1 MKVLAN
7 DSITLTKIIDGAD
20 GTNSISVILSSYAI
34 NLPSNSEGAI
44 IDYSNSQVNIIVLE
58 GQKSLIPTLSTSLN
72 NGQFRL
78 KNTTLKN
85 IGSIAQQTIDKDKIK
100 TGVISQFASNQDSGS
115 AEFEIEY
122 KTSTGDINTV
132 NMTLTFTKAKQG
144 LAGTPG
150 KDGKPVFT
158 SIRYSNEICDR
169 ENFIPTT
176 ATINPN
182 ADTFSIGIYTG
193 EIDYDSPNN
202 HWEQNL
208 DKYKWSAYGQ
218 QSIKE
223 IKTTFKATSSMNKP
237 NSIDFRDD
245 NIPSDF
251 NAQNKYL
258 WKKDVYYYN
267 GTNTTTESINL
278 IATYGKDGQSAN
290 TLSAT
295 SGSYSINKS
304 EVIITG
310 NSAHTDAL
318 NSTGTNLFVYNYD
331 GSLAEKINYN
341 TYSDPNLCN
350 TLLTKIQ
357 GLRDKIFVLM
367 ECDSGSMTQQLRN
380 ELILSGGSQ
389 TDIWNKQRRAWI
401 FISLS
406 KKSTNNQ
413 YPLQKG
419 QAYEVSNIGDNKKE
433 SLTVSLTGSGI
444 VANGSTGIGITSI
457 QTKYQATNS
466 ASKPTQGWGDSI
478 WSTTIPALTDDKKY
492 LYSITRYTYSDNRT
506 TDIIDLISVKGS
518 DGENGKILYQDTV
531 PVAPSI
537 GTQWFN
543 TGTNN
548 GYINNTLY
556 VFDGQNWEVMEFSAE
571 NIKTSVL
578 NALQANMDNT
588 NVSHKLIV
596 GNKTGKRVE
605 LDGYNGT
612 LTIYNSNNQKVF
624 YTGADGNLNF
634 QGNLSFSS
642 GSSVSQAIDKK
653 ADTSFVNNKVDSITS
668 SDVNNLFIDS
678 EFYNLDAIKS
688 NWYRSNLKILENENY
703 AGSRVLYWNGTG
715 ASWGYLQFQSVII
728 PYTLNDK
735 VTVGFNYRYSTEDQ
749 FLASFYFMNADSSK
763 ILKKHEVWFKG
774 SAEQANTWQTFN
786 MTADIPNGTDHIDF
800 KIFAQGSKILNFS
813 RPRIYAGSVDWG
825 YNINPV
831 YSQNQIENKVDGEY
845 VEDKIDNI
853 SVGGTNL
860 LSNTSP
866 MPTLVS
872 FPATQDS
879 TMDGDWQKFTTNI
892 SGKEVLPKDNAKYSL
907 QLQANMD
914 IVQSIMVQTDGQINS
929 AQFTFYDTAHHI
941 ADAKIKLISDGN
953 GVKTYQLWCSYK
965 TNGNKF
971 RCIDLKTINYTGN
984 YIKFKHPMV
993 EQGTVPTNWNISPN
1007 DNVQSDSQNILTTT
1021 GNMKTFISP
1030 ATTANGEWRKAGG
1043 TGGNG
1048 KFIIKNDNPPMNGI
1062 ISSFKIINES
1072 TDYND
1077 SVVAQD
1083 AQTYEIGQD
1092 YVLSCYARKLTDS
1105 SHSGNPKLRL
1115 QTYGVGGL
1123 QGNIEVSNT
1132 SWQQF
1137 YITGKA
1143 TQTNGNCYFG
1153 NINPSSIIEIC
1164 GMKLEK
1170 GTKPTAWSPN
1180 PLDSSVSINETNKDL
1195 NNQLKNRE
1203 NLWPNQTFEEGLLSD
1218 FTTISNNDN
1227 SVQIVVNGV
1236 KNSVNE
1242 SPKDF
1247 GVEYKKQNSSNKSLR
1262 LNGRTDGNRDCF
1274 LQSKYA
1280 IDVSD
1285 GEIFNISFDFYKQSG
1300 TNATVGLQALDI
1312 NNKTIQWLDSIRV
1325 NNNNGGNWWHKD
1337 GQITIPIGKGIVKVI
1352 PYVSLFKG
1360 QSSDYVYIDNITITR
1375 QTKKEQSIET
1385 QINQTKDKISL
1396 IADIKENENDLNPD
1410 AAINVYIDKSQPE
1423 GHQGTVSIGA
1433 NNKFLIRAD
1442 TEVEKNF
1449 KLSANNISA
1458 GFIEGNSLS
1467 WYKDINTPTIF
1478 KENEGAKTKAILNL
1492 QSGSVPDSK
1501 LTQEFFLS
1509 GISIMPNSVD
1519 DDSKWSVIETSYN
1532 QSGLFFTDYTWLK
1545 NNPDGEVHQASSS
1558 GIFGYHSVIDDSVT
1572 GVKLKSGA
1580 AELVIEDV
1588 YARTQLS
1595 NSPER
1600 QYVQIGKTKGGTPAL
1615 STPVLYAPVINGR
1628 NDEQDAGVRIDD
1640 KLLLNEGVWS
1650 DWSVGGKQ
1658 TGINFPNKNSG
1669 DIIEL
1674 HTAEGDKNGS
1684 WFSFINGNW
1693 DIKATTKTPKGQK
1706 HAIVPAG
1713 NGYTIAFSNTETD
1726 NAQGDASA
1734 TIIAKEYLT
1743 TSSKELKDKIEPIN
1757 NIEQAVEDIL
1767 KIEPKQYYYKTQL
1780 EKIKEWEEK
1789 GKPENEYENL
1799 DTEINIGF
1807 IAEDLEAYNSLR
1819 PFITK
1824 ATDDYGNEGILGID
1838 YSKFVPLLLAVCQK
1852 QDNKINQLEEQIVRL
1867 ELLMNKNF

>member
-7 DSITLTKIIDGAD
+7 DSITLTKIIDGID

-44 IDYSNSQVNIIVLE
+44 IDYSNSQVDIIVLE
-58 GQKSLIPTLSTSLN
+58 GQKSLTPTLNASLS

-78 KNTTLKN
+78 KNTILKN
-85 IGSIAQQTIDKDKIK
+85 IGSIAQPTINKDKIK
-100 TGVISQFASNQDSGS
+100 TGVISQFTSNQDSGS

-182 ADTFSIGIYTG
+182 ADTFSIGVYTG

-237 NSIDFRDD
+237 NSVDFKDT

-258 WKKDVYYYN
+258 WKKDIYFYN

-310 NSAHTDAL
+310 NSAHTDIL

-350 TLLTKIQ
+350 TLLAKIQ
-357 GLRDKIFVLM
+357 SLRDKIFVLM

-433 SLTVSLTGSGI
+433 NLTVSLTGSGI
-444 VANGSTGIGITSI
+444 VANGSTGTGIISI
-457 QTKYQATNS
+457 QTKYQATNN
-466 ASKPTQGWGDSI
+466 ASKPTQGWEDSI
-478 WSTTIPALTDDKKY
+478 WSTTIPTLTDGKKY

-556 VFDGQNWEVMEFSAE
+556 VFDGKNWKVMEFSAE
-571 NIKTSVL
+571 NIKTNVL

-588 NVSHKLIV
+588 NISHKLIV

-653 ADTSFVNNKVDSITS
+653 ADTSYVNNKVDGISIGGINLLNGTS
-668 SDVNNLFIDS
+668 NFDNKYWIQRSGYPATQLLSISPKISDAPSISQMDKVISVTSGKLYGEIFLEKDQPYTVSVYIKGDSGTIGLPEFAFLNLSNNDHFVFTSGQKETIGT
-678 EFYNLDAIKS
+678 
-688 NWYRSNLKILENENY
+688 NWKRISKTF
-703 AGSRVLYWNGTG
+703 NGTG
-715 ASWGYLQFQSVII
+715 KK
-728 PYTLNDK
+728 YTN
-735 VTVGFNYRYSTEDQ
+735 
-749 FLASFYFMNADSSK
+749 FYMR
-763 ILKKHEVWFKG
+763 L
-774 SAEQANTWQTFN
+774 
-786 MTADIPNGTDHIDF
+786 
-800 KIFAQGSKILNFS
+800 
-813 RPRIYAGSVDWG
+813 AGS
-825 YNINPV
+825 NLSSTNAV
-831 YSQNQIENKVDGEY
+831 Y
-845 VEDKIDNI
+845 
-853 SVGGTNL
+853 
-860 LSNTSP
+860 
-866 MPTLVS
+866 
-872 FPATQDS
+872 
-879 TMDGDWQKFTTNI
+879 
-892 SGKEVLPKDNAKYSL
+892 
-907 QLQANMD
+907 
-914 IVQSIMVQTDGQINS
+914 
-929 AQFTFYDTAHHI
+929 I
-941 ADAKIKLISDGN
+941 AG
-953 GVKTYQLWCSYK
+953 YQLEK
-965 TNGNKF
+965 GNK
-971 RCIDLKTINYTGN
+971 LTSY
-984 YIKFKHPMV
+984 
-993 EQGTVPTNWNISPN
+993 SPSPE
-1007 DNVQSDSQNILTTT
+1007 DNVQLDSQNILTTT
-1021 GNMKTFISP
+1021 GNMKTFISS
-1030 ATTANGEWRKAGG
+1030 ATTANGGWRKAGG

-1048 KFIIKNDNPPMNGI
+1048 KFIIENNNPPISGI
-1062 ISSFKIINES
+1062 TNSFKIINES
-1072 TDYND
+1072 TAYND

-1083 AQTYEIGQD
+1083 TQTYEIGQD
-1092 YVLSCYARKLTDS
+1092 YVLSCYARKLTDN

-1132 SWQQF
+1132 NWQQF

-1153 NINPSSIIEIC
+1153 NVNPSSIIEIC

-1170 GTKPTAWSPN
+1170 GIKPTAWSPN

-1227 SVQIVVNGV
+1227 SVRIVVNGV
-1236 KNSVNE
+1236 KNSINE

-1300 TNATVGLQALDI
+1300 TNATVGFQALDI

-1410 AAINVYIDKSQPE
+1410 AAINVYIDKSQSE
-1423 GHQGTVSIGA
+1423 GHRGTVSIGA
-1433 NNKFLIRAD
+1433 NNKFLINANTKIGKDFVLDAGKIESKSDFYLDLEQKWNSLPPLDKDNLRSISDYLTSFNLTTGYQNWSSTLSNNINYIDQSNIYSLPINRTFSTNGDLLFKQDTLEVMGAHTTIYESPYQNIGFIGMDNFKFNQKTVD
-1442 TEVEKNF
+1442 TENTTKELSIKLLSNKARLNF
-1449 KLSANNISA
+1449 TNGQPFERVWETGGAYIGIDGRDNPKINDNPHVIALSTNKYKAYPSNVIANYNEEDKMITFKPIPNADQELLLNDYNQINASLSKVSGQWTQQVVIETDGDLKGAIFTWFDGGAHHPIVATIYQLNNNRYMLESTYETSSDKTYRMCDFKKIEIEGGTYLSFVSLQYFENNVYRSA
-1458 GFIEGNSLS
+1458 LAIPTIYIDRLQSLNDEGNSH
-1467 WYKDINTPTIF
+1467 I
-1478 KENEGAKTKAILNL
+1478 
-1492 QSGSVPDSK
+1492 
-1501 LTQEFFLS
+1501 
-1509 GISIMPNSVD
+1509 GID
-1519 DDSKWSVIETSYN
+1519 DDVLFRENTFNNGFYMGRKDTNYTEIGSAKDRNHTLAFLTTPGLTIGSSKNI
-1532 QSGLFFTDYTWLK
+1532 
-1545 NNPDGEVHQASSS
+1545 
-1558 GIFGYHSVIDDSVT
+1558 YHNLVPVGT
-1572 GVKLKSGA
+1572 GN
-1580 AELVIEDV
+1580 I
-1588 YARTQLS
+1588 
-1595 NSPER
+1595 
-1600 QYVQIGKTKGGTPAL
+1600 
-1615 STPVLYAPVINGR
+1615 
-1628 NDEQDAGVRIDD
+1628 
-1640 KLLLNEGVWS
+1640 
-1650 DWSVGGKQ
+1650 
-1658 TGINFPNKNSG
+1658 
-1669 DIIEL
+1669 
-1674 HTAEGDKNGS
+1674 
-1684 WFSFINGNW
+1684 
-1693 DIKATTKTPKGQK
+1693 
-1706 HAIVPAG
+1706 
-1713 NGYTIAFSNTETD
+1713 IAFSNDNNGLQNWDNNKDVGSAYVLCKAATEISNKNLKVETKNTD
-1726 NAQGDASA
+1726 VIEKA
-1734 TIIAKEYLT
+1734 T
-1743 TSSKELKDKIEPIN
+1743 N
-1757 NIEQAVEDIL
+1757 DIL
-1767 KIEPKQYYYKTQL
+1767 KINAREYHFKNDIKLIQQWESEGEPEGKFATIDTQS
-1780 EKIKEWEEK
+1780 
-1789 GKPENEYENL
+1789 
-1799 DTEINIGF
+1799 DIGLF
-1807 IAEDLEAYNSLR
+1807 AEDLMEYSSLQSLLN
-1819 PFITK
+1819 ITE
-1824 ATDDYGNEGILGID
+1824 DEFGNQSIVGVNYSRLSVILLEVL
-1838 YSKFVPLLLAVCQK
+1838 KK
-1852 QDNKINQLEEQIVRL
+1852 QEKRITNLEE
-1867 ELLMNKNF
+1867 ELVKLKIQK

>member
-85 IGSIAQQTIDKDKIK
+85 IGSIAQPTIDKDKIK

-571 NIKTSVL
+571 NIKTNVL

-653 ADTSFVNNKVDSITS
+653 ADTSYVNNKVDGISIGGI
-668 SDVNNLFIDS
+668 NL
-678 EFYNLDAIKS
+678 L
-688 NWYRSNLKILENENY
+688 
-703 AGSRVLYWNGTG
+703 NGT
-715 ASWGYLQFQSVII
+715 SNFDNKYWIQRSGYPATQLLPISPKISDAPSIVQM
-728 PYTLNDK
+728 DK
-735 VTVGFNYRYSTEDQ
+735 VTTRYSGKLYNIPI
-749 FLASFYFMNADSSK
+749 FLEKDKTYTISVYIKGDGSTSGVVDFAFLNLDTNDSFSFTYGSQETIGNNWK
-763 ILKKHEVWFKG
+763 RIVKTFKG
-774 SAEQANTWQTFN
+774 TGKTYKNFYMRLQNDNLSSTNALYIAGYQLEEGNKLTSYSPSPEDKASQS
-786 MTADIPNGTDHIDF
+786 D
-800 KIFAQGSKILNFS
+800 LNS
-813 RPRIYAGSVDWG
+813 T
-825 YNINPV
+825 N
-831 YSQNQIENKVDGEY
+831 E
-845 VEDKIDNI
+845 KIDNI
-853 SVGGTNL
+853 SIGGTNL
-860 LSNTSP
+860 LQNSEP
-866 MPTLVS
+866 MPTLVTW
-872 FPATQDS
+872 PATQDS
-879 TMDGDWQKFTTNI
+879 MMDSDWQKFTTNI
-892 SGKEVLPKDNAKYSL
+892 SGKEILPKDNAKYML

-914 IVQSIMVQTDGQINS
+914 IVQSIMVQTDGQVNS
-929 AQFTFYDTAHHI
+929 AQFTFYDNAHHV
-941 ADAKIKLISDGN
+941 ADTKIKLISDGN
-953 GVKTYQLWCSYK
+953 GIKTYQLWCNYR

-971 RCIDLKTINYTGN
+971 RCIDLKTINYTGS
-984 YIKFKHPMV
+984 YIKFNHPMI
-993 EQGTVPTNWNISPN
+993 E
-1007 DNVQSDSQNILTTT
+1007 
-1021 GNMKTFISP
+1021 
-1030 ATTANGEWRKAGG
+1030 
-1043 TGGNG
+1043 
-1048 KFIIKNDNPPMNGI
+1048 
-1062 ISSFKIINES
+1062 
-1072 TDYND
+1072 
-1077 SVVAQD
+1077 
-1083 AQTYEIGQD
+1083 
-1092 YVLSCYARKLTDS
+1092 
-1105 SHSGNPKLRL
+1105 
-1115 QTYGVGGL
+1115 
-1123 QGNIEVSNT
+1123 QGNIP
-1132 SWQQF
+1132 
-1137 YITGKA
+1137 TG
-1143 TQTNGNCYFG
+1143 
-1153 NINPSSIIEIC
+1153 
-1164 GMKLEK
+1164 
-1170 GTKPTAWSPN
+1170 WSPD
-1180 PLDSSVSINETNKDL
+1180 P
-1195 NNQLKNRE
+1195 
-1203 NLWPNQTFEEGLLSD
+1203 
-1218 FTTISNNDN
+1218 
-1227 SVQIVVNGV
+1227 
-1236 KNSVNE
+1236 
-1242 SPKDF
+1242 
-1247 GVEYKKQNSSNKSLR
+1247 
-1262 LNGRTDGNRDCF
+1262 RDT
-1274 LQSKYA
+1274 Q
-1280 IDVSD
+1280 
-1285 GEIFNISFDFYKQSG
+1285 
-1300 TNATVGLQALDI
+1300 
-1312 NNKTIQWLDSIRV
+1312 
-1325 NNNNGGNWWHKD
+1325 
-1337 GQITIPIGKGIVKVI
+1337 
-1352 PYVSLFKG
+1352 
-1360 QSSDYVYIDNITITR
+1360 
-1375 QTKKEQSIET
+1375 T

-1396 IADIKENENDLNPD
+1396 IADIKENESDLNPD

-1433 NNKFLIRAD
+1433 NNKFLINANTKIGKDFVLDAGKIESKSDFYLDLEQKWNSLPPLDKDSLRSISDYLTSFNLTTGYQNWSSTLSNNINYIDQSNIYSLPINRTFSTNGDLLFKQDTLEVMGAHTTIYESPYQNTGFIGMDNFKFNQKTVD
-1442 TEVEKNF
+1442 TENTTKELSIKLLSNKARLNF
-1449 KLSANNISA
+1449 TSGQPYERVWETGGAYIGIDGRDNPKINDNPRTI
-1458 GFIEGNSLS
+1458 SLS
-1467 WYKDINTPTIF
+1467 SNKYKAHPSNLIANYNEEDGMITF
-1478 KENEGAKTKAILNL
+1478 KPIPNVDQELLLNDYNQTNASL
-1492 QSGSVPDSK
+1492 SKVSGQW
-1501 LTQEFFLS
+1501 TQQ
-1509 GISIMPNSVD
+1509 V
-1519 DDSKWSVIETSYN
+1519 VIETD
-1532 QSGLFFTDYTWLK
+1532 GDLKGAIFTWF
-1545 NNPDGEVHQASSS
+1545 DGEADHPVVATIYQLNNNRYMLESTYETSSDKTYRMCDFKKIEIEKGTYLS
-1558 GIFGYHSVIDDSVT
+1558 FVSLQYFENSAYRSALAVPTIYIDRLQSLNDEGDSHIGIDDDVLFRENAFNNGFYMGRKDTNYTEIGSAKDRNHRLAFLTTPGLTIGNSKNIYHNLVPVGT
-1572 GVKLKSGA
+1572 GN
-1580 AELVIEDV
+1580 I
-1588 YARTQLS
+1588 
-1595 NSPER
+1595 
-1600 QYVQIGKTKGGTPAL
+1600 
-1615 STPVLYAPVINGR
+1615 
-1628 NDEQDAGVRIDD
+1628 
-1640 KLLLNEGVWS
+1640 
-1650 DWSVGGKQ
+1650 
-1658 TGINFPNKNSG
+1658 
-1669 DIIEL
+1669 
-1674 HTAEGDKNGS
+1674 
-1684 WFSFINGNW
+1684 
-1693 DIKATTKTPKGQK
+1693 
-1706 HAIVPAG
+1706 
-1713 NGYTIAFSNTETD
+1713 IAFSNDNNELRNWDNNRDVGSAYILCKAATEISNKDLKVETKNTD
-1726 NAQGDASA
+1726 VIEKA
-1734 TIIAKEYLT
+1734 T
-1743 TSSKELKDKIEPIN
+1743 N
-1757 NIEQAVEDIL
+1757 DIL
-1767 KIEPKQYYYKTQL
+1767 KINAREYHFKNDIKLIQQWESEGEPEGKFATIDTQS
-1780 EKIKEWEEK
+1780 
-1789 GKPENEYENL
+1789 
-1799 DTEINIGF
+1799 DIGLF
-1807 IAEDLEAYNSLR
+1807 AEDLMEYSSLQSLLN
-1819 PFITK
+1819 ITE
-1824 ATDDYGNEGILGID
+1824 DEFGNQSIVGVNYSRLSVILLEVL
-1838 YSKFVPLLLAVCQK
+1838 KK
-1852 QDNKINQLEEQIVRL
+1852 QEKRITNLEE
-1867 ELLMNKNF
+1867 ELVKLKIQK